1 MRSDHALAAATG
13 GAGALLVAAGGP
25 LGRPGLVCAYAGLTL
40 LVLGWWWYGRCGP
53 APARHRWATLGL
65 WSAPLVLAPPLFSRD
80 VYSYL
85 AQGLMADSGIDVY
98 RFGPERLGGPVAAQ
112 VPALWQDTPSPYGP
126 VWLLI
131 SRTVTAVTGTHLG
144 AGVTGM
150 RLVAAGGVALI
161 ALAVPVLAR
170 AGGVD
175 GARAWWLVVLNPLV
189 LIHLVSGAHNDALMA
204 GLLAVGLAAA
214 VRRRPILGAV
224 VVSLA
229 ALVKAPAAAGLAAVA
244 LIWTTNAATKEVTDG
259 KPVSRTAAM
268 AAAGAVGAA
277 VTVVVGELTGFG
289 YAWITALGTPVSPG
303 NWSLT
308 GVLERMTGQHGWRWA
323 GVLIVVVVAIAA
335 YRMKPVAALG
345 VLLLA
350 VVVFGPALRPWY
362 LLWALLP
369 LAVSRPGAHRWLVP
383 ASAAL
388 TLVVLPDGY
397 AADQDELRL
406 ATLGV
411 VLGIATLA
419 LAVTRAPERRPAL

>member
-1 MRSDHALAAATG
+1 MRNDHALATATG
-13 GAGALLVAAGGP
+13 GAGALLVAAAGP
-25 LGRPGLVCAYAGLTL
+25 LGRTGLVCAYAGLTL

-53 APARHRWATLGL
+53 ATPARRWATLGL

-85 AQGLMADSGIDVY
+85 AQGLMAGGGIDVY
-98 RFGPERLGGPVAAQ
+98 EHGPSALGGPVAEQ

-126 VWLLI
+126 VWLLV

-150 RLVAAGGVALI
+150 RLVAAGGVALA

-170 AGGVD
+170 AGRVD
-175 GARAWWLVVLNPLV
+175 QARAWWLVVLNPLV
-189 LIHLVSGAHNDALMA
+189 LIHLVSGAHNDALTV

-214 VRRRPILGAV
+214 VRRRPLLGAV
-224 VVSLA
+224 LVSLA
-229 ALVKAPAAAGLAAVA
+229 ALVKVPAAAGLAAVA
-244 LIWTTNAATKEVTDG
+244 LIWTAQRGT
-259 KPVSRTAAM
+259 TAVRAIT
-268 AAAGAVGAA
+268 AVGAVGAA
-277 VTVVVGELTGFG
+277 VTVAVGELTGFG

-308 GVLERMTGQHGWRWA
+308 SVLGRATAAVTGGDPVALWRWA
-323 GVLIVVVVAIAA
+323 GALAVVAVALLA
-335 YRMKPVAALG
+335 YRMQPVAALG
-345 VLLLA
+345 LVLLA

-369 LAVSRPGAHRWLVP
+369 LAVSLPAAHRWLAP
-383 ASAAL
+383 ACAVL
-388 TLVVLPDGY
+388 TLAVLPDGY
-397 AADQDELRL
+397 AADQDEFRL

-419 LAVTRAPERRPAL
+419 LATTRAPQRRPAL